1 MNDNSIEGTIMAGLC
16 IHLGHTTGSIFGTSA
31 VTHSSQCQNPQQS
44 LPPTFIQPRSLN
56 CCLSHLATPSPLSP
70 GWWRLSLARL
80 PSPLPRGLNPIPF
93 AHSTGVNHHHE
104 NKRKHTSK
112 GGKVFLWLYTHPL
125 DPGSRCSPWS
135 SFPAGLTSL
144 LPFLPPSRQMP
155 ILGGPNSLSLFMEGS
170 SLVAQPCCLACSSP
184 SQPGHFST
192 PI

>member
-1 MNDNSIEGTIMAGLC
+1 MAPL
-16 IHLGHTTGSIFGTSA
+16 LSP
-31 VTHSSQCQNPQQS
+31 THPSVRI
-44 LPPTFIQPRSLN
+44 PTCPFLQHAFNHGPLH

-155 ILGGPNSLSLFMEGS
+155 ASGAQILSAS
-170 SLVAQPCCLACSSP
+170 SWKAL
-184 SQPGHFST
+184 H
-192 PI
+192 

>member
-1 MNDNSIEGTIMAGLC
+1 MDENSIEGTIMTSLSS
-16 IHLGHTTGSIFGTSA
+16 HLGHTTGCVFGISP
-31 VTHSSQCQNPQQS
+31 VTHSSQCQNPHLS
-44 LPPTFIQPRSLN
+44 LPPTCIQPWSLT
-56 CCLSHLATPSPLSP
+56 LLPIPSGYTITTVP

-155 ILGGPNSLSLFMEGS
+155 ASGAQVLSAS
-170 SLVAQPCCLACSSP
+170 SWKAL
-184 SQPGHFST
+184 H
-192 PI
+192 